1 MNPLD
6 NWSWLE
12 DWYQKQCNGD
22 WEHQYGVKIDSLDNP
37 GWTVQID
44 LNGTRY
50 EDMQNRHLLDDR
62 STELEW
68 IICNIKDGKFIGA
81 GGPKQLGR
89 ILQVFR
95 KWIEN
100 C

>member
-1 MNPLD
+1 MNRLD
-6 NWSWLE
+6 SVSWLE
-12 DWYQKQCNGD
+12 DWYEAQCD
-22 WEHQYGVKIDSLDNP
+22 AEWEHHYGVKIDTLDNP

-50 EDMQNRHLLDDR
+50 GEIQNQDLVDHRAPESD
-62 STELEW
+62 W
-68 IICNIKDGKFIGA
+68 IVCHIKDGKFIGN

-89 ILQVFR
+89 ILQIFR

-100 C
+100 Y